1 MIDEIEK
8 LKEEKEIEKL
18 IGLLQESEAK
28 IREEAVKALGMIGS
42 KEALS
47 YLIERLKEDPA
58 ATVRANAA
66 LALSHFESEDC
77 KRALK
82 EAVEDEDWEVR
93 HDVAIAMREF
103 QDKEIEEKL
112 CSLITDKEM
121 EVRKKAI
128 DSLGEMGDE
137 DMISELKKHLGY
149 EELKKNAARA
159 ISKIGTEKALEPLE
173 KMYHNGDQ
181 EMREIAV
188 QGIENIKSE
197 DANSILLDAL
207 EDESWR
213 IREEAAKILGER
225 GDGEY
230 IPHLVDR
237 LEDENKYVV
246 EAALRSLGTLDEDS
260 VLEAIKG
267 KIDDEEPVIRIAAA
281 DALETIDTEK
291 SARSLLDRLEK
302 EDNPRVLWSI
312 SESLSGISKDILENL
327 EKELDAI
334 SEDKDIFVSV
344 SMAKAGF
351 SSYAD
356 DLIPALDS
364 ERWKIR
370 QKAAEA
376 LGNVE
381 ITELNKRNR
390 KRVVRKLRERLR
402 DNDKW
407 VRVRSVRTLAKIIS
421 DVDGEIQEIDLEKIR
436 EDIFE
441 MEDTEADE
449 DVLEAVRDAKNL
461 LELV

>member
-1 MIDEIEK
+1 MIDEIEE
-8 LKEEKEIEKL
+8 LKEEKEIGKL
-18 IGLLQESEAK
+18 IDLLQENEAQ

-42 KEALS
+42 KEALP
-47 YLIERLKEDPA
+47 YLIERLKEDPD

-66 LALSHFESEDC
+66 LALSHFKSEEC
-77 KRALK
+77 KTTLK
-82 EAVEDEDWEVR
+82 EAAEDEDWEVR
-93 HDVAIAMREF
+93 HDAAIAMRDFPDE
-103 QDKEIEEKL
+103 EIKEKL
-112 CSLITDKEM
+112 CSLITDKEV

-137 DMISELKKHLGY
+137 DMISELKKYLEY

-159 ISKIGTEKALEPLE
+159 ISNIGTEKALKPLE
-173 KMYHNGDQ
+173 KIYHGGDQ

-188 QGIENIKSE
+188 QGIKNIRSEN
-197 DANSILLDAL
+197 ANSILIDAL

-213 IREEAAKILGER
+213 IREEAAKILGYR
-225 GDGEY
+225 GDVEH
-230 IPHLVDR
+230 IPHLVER

-246 EAALRSLGTLDEDS
+246 EAALRSVGTVDKDRA
-260 VLEAIKG
+260 LEAIKG
-267 KIDDEEPVIRIAAA
+267 KIDDEEPNVRIAAA
-281 DALETIDTEK
+281 DALETIDIEK
-291 SARSLLDRLEK
+291 SARLLLDQLEK
-302 EDNPRVLWSI
+302 EDHPRVLWSI

-327 EKELDAI
+327 EKELDEI

-356 DLIPALDS
+356 DLITALDS

-376 LGNVE
+376 FGNVQ

-390 KRVVRKLRERLR
+390 KRVIRKLRERLR

-407 VRVRSVRTLAKIIS
+407 VRVRSVRTLGKIIS
-421 DVDGEIQEIDLEKIR
+421 DVGEEIDLEEIR

-449 DVLEAVRDAKNL
+449 DVLEAVRDAKNF
-461 LELV
+461 LEWI

>member
-8 LKEEKEIEKL
+8 LKEEREIGKL
-18 IGLLQESEAK
+18 IDLLQESDAQ

-42 KEALS
+42 KEALPH
-47 YLIERLKEDPA
+47 LIERLKEDSSS
-58 ATVRANAA
+58 TVRANAA
-66 LALSHFESEDC
+66 LALSHFESEKC
-77 KRALK
+77 KITLK
-82 EAVEDEDWEVR
+82 EAAEDEDWEVR
-93 HDVAIAMREF
+93 HDAAIAMREF
-103 QDKEIEEKL
+103 QDEEIKEKL
-112 CSLITDKEM
+112 CSLITDKEI

-128 DSLGEMGDE
+128 DSLGDIGDE
-137 DMISELKKHLGY
+137 DMISEIEEHLEDENLKKS
-149 EELKKNAARA
+149 AARA
-159 ISKIGTEKALEPLE
+159 ISNIGTEKALKSLE
-173 KMYHNGDQ
+173 KMYYDGDQ

-213 IREEAAKILGER
+213 IREEAAKLLGDR
-225 GDGEY
+225 GDDEY
-230 IPHLVDR
+230 IPHLVER

-246 EAALRSLGTLDEDS
+246 EAALRSLGMLDEDS

-267 KIDDEEPVIRIAAA
+267 KLDDEEPSVRIAAA
-281 DALETIDTEK
+281 DALETTDTEK
-291 SARSLLDRLEK
+291 SAELLLDQLKR
-302 EDNPRVLWSI
+302 EDHPRVLWSI
-312 SESLSGISKDILENL
+312 SESLSGISKDILKNL
-327 EKELDAI
+327 EKELDTI

-344 SMAKAGF
+344 SMAKAGL

-376 LGNVE
+376 FGNVE

-390 KRVVRKLRERLR
+390 KRVIRKLRERLR

-407 VRVRSVRTLAKIIS
+407 VRARSVKTLSKIIS
-421 DVDGEIQEIDLEKIR
+421 DVGKEIDLEEIR

-449 DVLEAVRDAKNL
+449 DVLEAVRDVKNL
-461 LELV
+461 LEQI